1 MESTSPS
8 WTARAKIA
16 LHSTTTRTITRFT
29 HLSRTI
35 SSKSTTGFRPL
46 PVTLFTLVTYLSLFT
61 ALIWTDR
68 RVPGVASRSELD
80 RWGVSVD
87 EAFKD
92 LEFLTR
98 THHPYNSRS
107 NDGVREYL
115 LARIQQIL
123 SENGAGGFNGSD
135 LVQLGDRYHGTVELI
150 NDGADSTKGSNAT
163 FFQDRLG
170 STVSQLS
177 IIGRLRPSLIA
188 CIGVF

>member
-1 MESTSPS
+1 
-8 WTARAKIA
+8 
-16 LHSTTTRTITRFT
+16 
-29 HLSRTI
+29 
-35 SSKSTTGFRPL
+35 
-46 PVTLFTLVTYLSLFT
+46 
-61 ALIWTDR
+61 
-68 RVPGVASRSELD
+68 LD

-98 THHPYNSRS
+98 THHPFNSRS

-123 SENGAGGFNGSD
+123 SENGVGGFNGSD
-135 LVQLGDRYHGTVELI
+135 LVQLGDRYDGTVELI

-177 IIGRLRPSLIA
+177 IIGRLQLSLIA